1 MIYIVKR
8 ILFEIMEQFYF
19 YRLLIFEDEKFFFWK
34 MMDRKIRYKMLLI
47 RQKKGEWIKR
57 IERI

>member
-1 MIYIVKR
+1 MIDGWVIYIVKR

-34 MMDRKIRYKMLLI
+34 MMDRKIKIYKMLLI
-47 RQKKGEWIKR
+47 R
-57 IERI
+57 

>member
-1 MIYIVKR
+1 MIDGWVIYIYVKR

-47 RQKKGEWIKR
+47 R
-57 IERI
+57 